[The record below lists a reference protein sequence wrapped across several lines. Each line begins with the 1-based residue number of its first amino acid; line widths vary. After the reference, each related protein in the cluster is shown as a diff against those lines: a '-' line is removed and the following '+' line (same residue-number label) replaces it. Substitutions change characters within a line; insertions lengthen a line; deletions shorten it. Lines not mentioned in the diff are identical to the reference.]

1 MRQYRDETIAEISP
15 KVPDAPS
22 ELPLDLTSIPRQLLS
37 EDEVRITEQAPE
49 ELLSALASGQLTS
62 TAVTTAFLRRAGLAQ
77 HLTNCVTELLPSRAL
92 ARAAQLDAY
101 LAQHKRPVGPLH
113 GLPISV
119 KEHVPMRGLDI
130 NCAFVGYIGRYADAD
145 ATILEHLWAA
155 GAVFYARSTQPQT
168 IMHLET
174 SSNIYGTTVNPFNR
188 LLTSGGSSGGEGALL
203 GLRASCLGIGTDIG
217 GSIRNPAANCGVF
230 GLRPTS
236 YRLPMDGLGLS
247 MAGVESILCVIG
259 PMSTSL
265 GGVKVFMKS
274 IIDRQPW
281 LIQPS
286 CIPLPWRDE
295 QSWLPQREDGSK
307 RLKVAVLWD
316 DGVVK
321 PHPPVLRALREVS
334 EKLRASENIEVV
346 DWKPYK
352 HDYAWEVIVSGA
364 VSIPRI
370 IRLTLVKYPSLL
382 CSFQMRLRTKSEQW
396 NSLENLGG
404 H

>member
-1 MRQYRDETIAEISP
+1 
-15 KVPDAPS
+15 
-22 ELPLDLTSIPRQLLS
+22 
-37 EDEVRITEQAPE
+37 
-49 ELLSALASGQLTS
+49 
-62 TAVTTAFLRRAGLAQ
+62 
-77 HLTNCVTELLPSRAL
+77 
-92 ARAAQLDAY
+92 
-101 LAQHKRPVGPLH
+101 
-113 GLPISV
+113 
-119 KEHVPMRGLDI
+119 
-130 NCAFVGYIGRYADAD
+130 
-145 ATILEHLWAA
+145 
-155 GAVFYARSTQPQT
+155 
-168 IMHLET
+168 
-174 SSNIYGTTVNPFNR
+174 
-188 LLTSGGSSGGEGALL
+188 
-203 GLRASCLGIGTDIG
+203 
-217 GSIRNPAANCGVF
+217 
-230 GLRPTS
+230 
-236 YRLPMDGLGLS
+236 
-247 MAGVESILCVIG
+247 LCVIG

-370 IRLTLVKYPSLL
+370 IRLTLVNILVYSVLSG
-382 CSFQMRLRTKSEQW
+382 CSFRRNRSNGTLWRTLAAIDDLDYQ
-396 NSLENLGG
+396 G
-404 H
+404 